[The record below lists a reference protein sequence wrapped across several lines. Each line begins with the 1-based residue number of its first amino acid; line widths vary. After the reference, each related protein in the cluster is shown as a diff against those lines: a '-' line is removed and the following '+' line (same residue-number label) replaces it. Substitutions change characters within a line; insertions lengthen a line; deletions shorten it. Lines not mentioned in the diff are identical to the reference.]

1 MACSF
6 QNTQHYSVIDLKNGG
21 RPEIHW
27 FIKTYI
33 RVIQSDRPK
42 NDYILLRYKKRP
54 IDGLIQ

>member
-21 RPEIHW
+21 QPEIYW

-42 NDYILLRYKKRP
+42 KRLHF
-54 IDGLIQ
+54 ITIQETAN